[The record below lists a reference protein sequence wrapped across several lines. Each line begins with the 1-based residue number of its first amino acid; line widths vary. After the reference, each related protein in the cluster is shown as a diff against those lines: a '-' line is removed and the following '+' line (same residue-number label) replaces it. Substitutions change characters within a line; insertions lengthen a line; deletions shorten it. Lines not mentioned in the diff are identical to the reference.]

1 LLKPQEALYLNNKTE
16 NLNPEQFSRVNDEDA
31 ARPSERAPDKKQFV
45 EPAVSFP
52 IDVLEATTFFQQ
64 ADSGS
69 TT

>member
-1 LLKPQEALYLNNKTE
+1 MNTKTE
-16 NLNPEQFSRVNDEDA
+16 NLVPAQLSRVNDEDA
-31 ARPSERAPDKKQFV
+31 ARPSEPAPDKKQFV

-52 IDVLEATTFFQQ
+52 VDVLESTTFFQL